1 MRHPASASCLGR
13 HSRLAGRCPNN
24 CSLFPPLAAVA
35 VVALRGGWS
44 PEVGR
49 GESEHPSLPLA
60 QRSVFARLR
69 QAETF
74 PAKRHTFL
82 VLFWCQK
89 RTSLGVRPQY
99 QKAPRTS
106 GGNAGRFGYTGCM
119 PYASGWGCAAEDW
132 AAMNSAASSGMSSKS
147 SSLPISTLSG
157 GFLNRI
163 SYRIG
168 TIYRVIRVA

>member
-1 MRHPASASCLGR
+1 MRTNCDIKAICKIFQLSRCLALAIFSGLALSVIAARCQLPQSGSPWQSTQSSSLCQGLSLWERWICEAKTERASPLKSKS
-13 HSRLAGRCPNN
+13 SRLRADN
-24 CSLFPPLAAVA
+24 
-35 VVALRGGWS
+35 
-44 PEVGR
+44 
-49 GESEHPSLPLA
+49 
-60 QRSVFARLR
+60 
-69 QAETF
+69 
-74 PAKRHTFL
+74 
-82 VLFWCQK
+82 
-89 RTSLGVRPQY
+89 

-106 GGNAGRFGYTGCM
+106 DGNAGRFGDTGCM

-147 SSLPISTLSG
+147 SSLPMSTLSG

>member
-1 MRHPASASCLGR
+1 MNSLSQNLTVLTAPSEREPLAHPQTLHFSRKLYRHAKGPISEGAGTAIAVTGGVS
-13 HSRLAGRCPNN
+13 SRLRAD
-24 CSLFPPLAAVA
+24 S
-35 VVALRGGWS
+35 
-44 PEVGR
+44 
-49 GESEHPSLPLA
+49 
-60 QRSVFARLR
+60 
-69 QAETF
+69 
-74 PAKRHTFL
+74 
-82 VLFWCQK
+82 
-89 RTSLGVRPQY
+89 

-106 GGNAGRFGYTGCM
+106 GGNAGRFGDTGCM

-147 SSLPISTLSG
+147 SSLPMSTLSG